1 VVVLGKIKQ
10 MTFTKKD
17 SKQFQEKGIA
27 QSQIDEQIG
36 NFKNGFPLF
45 QLEKAA
51 TIGNGIQRI
60 ETDEINKVIENY
72 DSEAKNLKVCKFVP
86 ASGAASRMFK
96 DLFAFMESYDGSEAA
111 KANYNSNTGFYSMYN
126 FIHKIE
132 DFAFYEDLK
141 TAIANADLDLNQLIE
156 SEDYGVVIEYLL
168 TEKGLN
174 YGNLPKGLLKFHR
187 YGNVSRTPIEEH
199 LVEAANYAKAGDNSA
214 LLHFTVSPEH
224 RSRFIE
230 KIEEVRANYETT
242 YGTKFEISLSEQ
254 EGYTD
259 TIAVNTDFSPFRLND
274 DSILFR
280 PGGHGALIENLNR
293 LEADIVFIKNIDNV
307 VPDNLKADTFTYKK
321 LIGGILLNY
330 RNRIFDYY
338 QQLSANISGALINEI
353 VDFYQNELS
362 TILPAAFANQ
372 SIDKKAAILLQKLNR
387 PARVC
392 GMVKNEGEPGGGP
405 FWSINADG
413 SVSLQIVESSQVD
426 KNNDEQSAIM
436 NNSSHFNP
444 VDLVCSLTNHKGKKF
459 NLLDFRDSKTGFITE
474 KSKDGRDLLA
484 QELPGLWN
492 GAMADWNTVF
502 VEVSLATFN
511 PVKMVGDLLRTEH
524 QG

>member
-1 VVVLGKIKQ
+1 
-10 MTFTKKD
+10 MTFTNAD
-17 SKQFQEKGIA
+17 LKQFEDKGIA
-27 QSQIDEQIG
+27 QSQIEEQIS
-36 NFKNGFPLF
+36 NFENGFPLF

-51 TIGNGIQRI
+51 TIGDGLHRI
-60 ETDEINKVIENY
+60 ETNEINKIIDKY
-72 DSEAKNLKVCKFVP
+72 DLEAKNLKVCKFVP

-96 DLFAFMESYDGSEAA
+96 DLFAFMESYDGSAAA
-111 KANYNSNTGFYSMYN
+111 KAAYKSNTGFYSMYN
-126 FIHKIE
+126 FIHKIT

-141 TAIANADLDLNQLIE
+141 GAIANDNLDLNQLIE
-156 SEDYGVVIEYLL
+156 SEDYGTIIDYLL

-187 YGNVSRTPIEEH
+187 YGSVSRTPIEEH
-199 LVEAANYAKAGDNSA
+199 LVEAANYAKAADGSA

-230 KIEEVRANYETT
+230 KIEEVRATYERT
-242 YGTKFEISLSEQ
+242 YATKFKISLSEQ

-259 TIAVNTDFSPFRLND
+259 TIAVDTDFSPFRLSDN
-274 DSILFR
+274 SILFR

-321 LIGGILLNY
+321 LIGGVLLNY

-338 QQLSANISGALINEI
+338 QQLSANISAALVNEI

-362 TILPAAFANQ
+362 TILPATFANQ
-372 SIDKKAAILLQKLNR
+372 STDEKAAVLLQKLNR

-426 KNNDEQSAIM
+426 KNNGEQAAIM

-444 VDLVCSLTNHKGKKF
+444 VDLVCSLTNHEGEKF
-459 NLLDFRDSKTGFITE
+459 NLLDFRDPKTGFITE

-492 GAMADWNTVF
+492 GAMADWNTIF

-511 PVKMVGDLLRTEH
+511 PVKVVGDLLRTEH
-524 QG
+524 Q

>member
-1 VVVLGKIKQ
+1 
-10 MTFTKKD
+10 MTFTNED
-17 SKQFQEKGIA
+17 LKQFQEKNIP
-27 QSQIDEQIG
+27 QQQIEEQIN

-51 TIGNGIQRI
+51 TIGEGIQRI
-60 ETDEINKVIENY
+60 EVEERNEIIKNY
-72 DSEAKNLKVCKFVP
+72 DAEAQKLRVCKFVP

-111 KANYNSNTGFYSMYN
+111 KADYNSNTGFYSIYN
-126 FIHKIE
+126 FMNKIA

-141 TAIANADLDLNQLIE
+141 ATIAKDNLDLHQLIATE
-156 SEDYGVVIEYLL
+156 KYATVIEYLL

-174 YGNLPKGLLKFHR
+174 YGNLPKALLKFHR
-187 YGNVSRTPIEEH
+187 YETVSRTPIEEH
-199 LVEAANYAKAGDNSA
+199 LVEAVNYAKAVDNSA

-224 RSRFIE
+224 RSRFVE
-230 KIEEVRANYETT
+230 KIEEVRATYERNYN
-242 YGTKFEISLSEQ
+242 TKFEISLSEQ

-259 TIAVNTDFSPFRLND
+259 TIAVNTDFSPFRLSDN
-274 DSILFR
+274 SILFR

-293 LEADIVFIKNIDNV
+293 LEADIVFIKNVDNV
-307 VPDNLKADTFTYKK
+307 VPDKLKEDTFIYKK
-321 LIGGILLNY
+321 LIGGVLINY

-338 QQLSANISGALINEI
+338 NRLYDNVSAELVAEI
-353 VDFYQNELS
+353 IHFYEQELS
-362 TILPAAFANQ
+362 TIFPEDFKNKN
-372 SIDKKAAILLQKLNR
+372 IEEKAKVLLQKLNR
-387 PARVC
+387 PTRVC

-405 FWSINADG
+405 FWSKNADG

-426 KNNDEQSAIM
+426 KNNAEQLAIM

-444 VDLVCSLTNHKGKKF
+444 VDLVCSLTNHKGEKF
-459 NLLDFRDSKTGFITE
+459 NLLDFRDPQTGFITE

-502 VEVSLATFN
+502 VEVALATFN
-511 PVKMVGDLLRTEH
+511 PVKVVGDLLRTEH

>member
-1 VVVLGKIKQ
+1 MI
-10 MTFTKKD
+10 FTNED
-17 SKQFQEKGIA
+17 LKQFQDKGIA
-27 QSQIDEQIG
+27 QSQINEQIS
-36 NFKNGFPLF
+36 NFKNGFPLL

-51 TIGNGIQRI
+51 TIGNGVQHIKT
-60 ETDEINKVIENY
+60 EEINEILKNY
-72 DSEAKNLKVCKFVP
+72 DTAAKKLKVCKFVP

-111 KANYNSNTGFYSMYN
+111 KSHYNSDTDFYSIYSFMN
-126 FIHKIE
+126 KIT

-141 TAIANADLDLNQLIE
+141 ATIAKDNLDLNQLIE
-156 SEDYGVVIEYLL
+156 TEKYTTVIEYLL

-187 YGNVSRTPIEEH
+187 YETISRTPIEEH
-199 LVEAANYAKAGDNSA
+199 LVEAANYAKATNNSA

-224 RSRFIE
+224 RSRFVEEIE
-230 KIEEVRANYETT
+230 GIRATYEMA
-242 YGTKFEISLSEQ
+242 YDTKFEISLSEQ

-259 TIAVNTDFSPFRLND
+259 TIAVNTDFSPFRLSDN
-274 DSILFR
+274 SILFR

-307 VPDNLKADTFTYKK
+307 VPDNLKTDTFTYKK
-321 LIGGILLNY
+321 LIGGVLLNY
-330 RNRIFDYY
+330 RNRIFNYY
-338 QQLSANISGALINEI
+338 NQLFVNVSAELVAEI
-353 VDFYQNELS
+353 IDFYQNELS
-362 TILPAAFANQ
+362 TIFPTDFA
-372 SIDKKAAILLQKLNR
+372 DKSTDEKAIILLQKLNR

-426 KNNDEQSAIM
+426 KNNAEQLAIM
-436 NNSSHFNP
+436 KNSSHFNP
-444 VDLVCSLTNHKGKKF
+444 VDLVCSLTNHKGEKF
-459 NLLDFRDSKTGFITE
+459 NLLNFRDPQTGFITE

-492 GAMADWNTVF
+492 GAMADWNTIF

-511 PVKMVGDLLRTEH
+511 PVKAVGDLLRTEH